1 MQNPLPA
8 LHAYVREFL
17 SSIGLTITKE
27 TITRVD
33 MQVMVD
39 VPFLDFVDLIAH
51 RHSVK
56 KARKA
61 AFYLWGDIF
70 ETYRT
75 GDIDNVQVCIYDKR
89 REMRHMEEGKR
100 QLVIR
105 HCIGDE
111 WFNSNRPITRVEFR
125 IGRSAL
131 KCFKIN
137 SVDDLLK
144 REQGLI
150 DVLTH
155 DWFRLLEK
163 PRIRGKENKMALHPL
178 WERVRALFF
187 EHFTGS
193 EIRDVEYRKNT
204 LIACE
209 PVDLLKQAEGCLKK
223 ATGLKLGTERQ
234 DTDVLKFLRWWIENK
249 GMDIARGG
257 FEYAK
262 DMGIMKGIRYGIASE
277 MTECDKAIERFDNPE
292 LRLRR

>member
-1 MQNPLPA
+1 
-8 LHAYVREFL
+8 
-17 SSIGLTITKE
+17 
-27 TITRVD
+27 

-39 VPFLDFVDLIAH
+39 APLLDFIVPILSQQAI
-51 RHSVK
+51 K

-61 AFYLWGDIF
+61 AIYLRSDVP
-70 ETYRT
+70 ETYRI
-75 GDIDNVQVCIYDKR
+75 GNIDDVQICIYNKH

-100 QLVIR
+100 QLVII

-131 KCFKIN
+131 KCFQIN

-262 DMGIMKGIRYGIASE
+262 DMGILKGITYGLANE
-277 MTECDKAIERFDNPE
+277 MTEWDKVIERFDSAPDF
-292 LRLRR
+292 RWRR